1 MTDIVVRNLK
11 KRYGELT
18 VLDGFCAVFPAG
30 EITCIMGR
38 SGCGKTTLLR
48 LLLGLERPDDGEIT
62 GLPARMSAVFQ
73 EDRLCE
79 ELSAY
84 GNVRLVAPKR
94 TDEEIR
100 AALAALLLDD
110 EAQKKPVS
118 ELSGGMRRRVAIAR
132 ALLAEGELILMDEPF
147 KGLDDGTREV
157 VIAYVG
163 AMVAGR
169 TVILVTHEEEDAAAL
184 AAPVLRMPLF

>member
-1 MTDIVVRNLK
+1 MTDIVVKDLH

-18 VLDGFCAVFPAG
+18 VLDGFSVVFPAG
-30 EITCIMGR
+30 DITCIMGR

-48 LLLGLERPDDGEIT
+48 LLMGLEHADGGEIT
-62 GLPARMSAVFQ
+62 GLPARLSAVFQ

-79 ELSAY
+79 ELSAF
-84 GNVRLVAPKR
+84 GNVRLVAPRR
-94 TDEEIR
+94 TEEDIR
-100 AALAALLLDD
+100 AALAALLLDG

-147 KGLDDGTREV
+147 KGLDDGTREAV
-157 VIAYVG
+157 LAYVK
-163 AMVAGR
+163 AMTAGR
-169 TVILVTHEEEDAAAL
+169 TVLLVTHDEEDALSLSAHTI
-184 AAPVLRMPLF
+184 RME

>member
-1 MTDIVVRNLK
+1 MTDIVVRNLE

-18 VLDGFCAVFPAG
+18 VLDGFSTVFPAG

-48 LLLGLERPDDGEIT
+48 LLMGLEKPSGGEIV

-79 ELSAY
+79 DFSAY
-84 GNVRLVAPKR
+84 ENVRIAAPKR
-94 TDEEIR
+94 TADEIR
-100 AALAALLLDD
+100 AALADLLLDS
-110 EAQKKPVS
+110 EAQNKPVS
-118 ELSGGMRRRVAIAR
+118 ALSGGMRRRVSIAR
-132 ALLAEGELILMDEPF
+132 ALLAEGELMLMDEPF

-157 VIAYVG
+157 VMAYVK
-163 AMVAGR
+163 AMAAGR
-169 TVILVTHEEEDAAAL
+169 TVILVTHDEEDAAAL
-184 AAPVLRMPLF
+184 AARVVRMA

>member
-1 MTDIVVRNLK
+1 MTDIVVRNLE
-11 KRYGELT
+11 KRYGKLT
-18 VLDGFCAVFPAG
+18 VLDGFSAVFPAG

-48 LLLGLERPDDGEIT
+48 LLLGLEKPSGGEIE

-79 ELSAY
+79 ELSAF

-94 TDEEIR
+94 TEEDIR
-100 AALAALLLDD
+100 AALAALLLDG
-110 EAQKKPVS
+110 EAQTKPVS

-147 KGLDDGTREV
+147 KGLDEGTRET
-157 VIAYVG
+157 VITYVKE
-163 AMVAGR
+163 MTAGR
-169 TVILVTHEEEDAAAL
+169 TVILVTHDEEDATAL
-184 AAPVLRMPLF
+184 CAPVVKMA